1 MLTIR
6 KAPPYIAKLLCENAG
21 LEYDENKFYYA
32 AREEWKI
39 CGFCEFK
46 LEDKTA
52 VITYAYASH
61 YQILDGVVRASIAG
75 GEDMGAVYYDFEV
88 SDEVAK
94 TLLPIGFRKSQG
106 TSGHSIEKLFS
117 VCKGCSK
124 QGE

>member
-21 LEYDENKFYYA
+21 LAYDENKFYYA
-32 AREEWKI
+32 AREEWDI

-46 LEDKTA
+46 VQDKTA
-52 VITYAYASH
+52 VITYAEASH

-75 GEDMGAVYYDFEV
+75 GEDMGCDTYDFEV

-94 TLLPIGFRKSQG
+94 NLLPIGFRKSQG
-106 TSGHSIEKLFS
+106 TSHHSIKQLFS

-124 QGE
+124 